1 MRSPQTIAVN
11 RLLKRKKKNHKQRK
25 RRRTPQRASRA
36 VQSNG
41 RSNSQKKAVA
51 RKLMPWLRIV
61 SNELE
66 DSIRIEDA
74 RGRYSTG
81 IGRRLRHDLDFYT
94 PENN

>member
-1 MRSPQTIAVN
+1 MRSPQTVAVS

-25 RRRTPQRASRA
+25 RRRTQQRTSRA
-36 VQSNG
+36 VRSNG
-41 RSNSQKKAVA
+41 RGHAQKEAVE
-51 RKLMPWLRIV
+51 RKPMPWLRIV

-66 DSIRIEDA
+66 DSIRVEDA

-81 IGRRLRHDLDFYT
+81 IGRRLRHDLDFYS